1 MLREDGHD
9 IVYAGVGRKN
19 ALGTRRLERVLG
31 RERVRL
37 VPDLND
43 PAEVARIAAAKP
55 DLLVSWYF
63 PKNVPGAVRALSA
76 RGSVGIH
83 PSLLPRHRGPDPFF
97 WAIAAGDTTT
107 GVTAHRLADE
117 YDTGAILARRELA
130 IDPRWSAWTLA
141 KKLDRPSLALLRD
154 VVGKLVR
161 GEPIREEAQ
170 DDRAATAAPEPSD
183 DELEIDW
190 NQPTEVLLRRIR
202 AASPWPGTFTFLGD
216 DAVTITVAEPAP
228 SFPRVLAPGEAFVV
242 DGKAGLDGKGARLAA
257 VRSADGAVAL
267 LRGRIPADDEERDVG
282 IEDLVD
288 LVEKLKGLP

>member
-19 ALGTRRLERVLG
+19 ALGTRRLQRVLG